1 MEHRMLDCN
10 EARRLINRGITPG
23 STRSD
28 RRALGFHLARCPAC
42 RAYRMHSSDEMLTSL
57 LETPL
62 DASTPS
68 PARPSRRSR
77 QTAHAIRNVSLALAG
92 IAAVL
97 GIIFV
102 GRLAIAFAS
111 IAGSIGAMAG
121 NADHAR
127 VAPPATIPPELA
139 TLIPPTVPPP
149 AWAYARSTT
158 TASPR
163 ETEALT
169 HPAEPSESPRPTAAA
184 AEESLAPVAPA
195 APSPTIAAP
204 SPIPPTITP
213 IPLRPDY
220 RPGAPTPPLVPLPTL
235 ANAPQRAPP
244 PGAAINVLL
253 LGIDRRPGETFPAR
267 ADAIIV
273 ARIEPER
280 RRVALL
286 SLPRDLVAP
295 IPGWGWARINAATV
309 YGELNPALGGGVALT
324 RRTISEFLSIP
335 IDYTVTIDFNGF
347 IGAIDAIGGVT
358 IDVPAELYDPLYP
371 TMDYG
376 YTVAHFRPG
385 VQHMDGARALMYAR
399 IRHMDS
405 DWERMKRQQAVIVAA
420 LAQVR
425 ERDVVGRLESIAA
438 LMTALRGYVVTD
450 IPETQLLGL
459 AWAFRDFTPDQIER
473 YTLDAS
479 YVSVGAPG
487 DPYAQYALPGAVDTL
502 RARLL
507 GIR

>member
-1 MEHRMLDCN
+1 MDQLTLDCR
-10 EARRLINRGITPG
+10 EARRLIDRGVSPG
-23 STRSD
+23 STRPD
-28 RRALGFHLARCPAC
+28 RRALGFHLAGCAAC
-42 RAYRMHSSDEMLTSL
+42 RAYRARRNDEL
-57 LETPL
+57 LAELLAAPRDL
-62 DASTPS
+62 AASPVAPHPR
-68 PARPSRRSR
+68 PAR
-77 QTAHAIRNVSLALAG
+77 QTARLIRNVSLTLAG

-97 GIIFV
+97 SVMFL

-111 IAGSIGAMAG
+111 IAGSIDAMAG
-121 NADHAR
+121 NNDQAQI
-127 VAPPATIPPELA
+127 APPVTIPPELA

-149 AWAYARSTT
+149 AWAGVSATAIVPPPETIALTRVADPTEPPRAVATAVAEPLTPRASAA
-158 TASPR
+158 ASP
-163 ETEALT
+163 TFG
-169 HPAEPSESPRPTAAA
+169 
-184 AEESLAPVAPA
+184 
-195 APSPTIAAP
+195 APSPML
-204 SPIPPTITP
+204 PTITP

-220 RPGAPTPPLVPLPTL
+220 RPGAPTPPLVPIPTL
-235 ANAPQRAPP
+235 SNAPQRAPP
-244 PGAAINVLL
+244 PGTAMNVLL

-280 RRVALL
+280 RRIALL

-295 IPGWGWARINAATV
+295 IPGWGWSRINAATV
-309 YGELNPALGGGVALT
+309 YGELNPALGGGIALT
-324 RRTISEFLSIP
+324 RRTVSEFLSIP
-335 IDYTVTIDFNGF
+335 IDYTVAIDFTGF

-358 IDVPAELYDPLYP
+358 IDVPVELYDPLYP

-385 VQHMDGARALMYAR
+385 IQHMDGERTLMYAR

-405 DWERMKRQQAVIVAA
+405 DWERMKRQQAVIIAA

-425 ERDVVGRLESIAA
+425 AQNTVGRIESIAA
-438 LMTALRGYVVTD
+438 SMTALRGYVTTD

-473 YTLDAS
+473 YTLDAN
-479 YVSVGAPG
+479 YVSVGAPD
-487 DPYAQYALPGAVDTL
+487 DPYAQYALPGAVDYL

-507 GIR
+507 GQ

>member
-1 MEHRMLDCN
+1 M
-10 EARRLINRGITPG
+10 
-23 STRSD
+23 S
-28 RRALGFHLARCPAC
+28 
-42 RAYRMHSSDEMLTSL
+42 LT
-57 LETPL
+57 
-62 DASTPS
+62 
-68 PARPSRRSR
+68 
-77 QTAHAIRNVSLALAG
+77 LAG
-92 IAAVL
+92 IAALLSVMFL
-97 GIIFV
+97 

-111 IAGSIGAMAG
+111 IAGSIDAMAG
-121 NADHAR
+121 NNDQAQI
-127 VAPPATIPPELA
+127 APPVTIPPELA

-149 AWAYARSTT
+149 AWADVSA
-158 TASPR
+158 TAIVPPP
-163 ETEALT
+163 ETIALT
-169 HPAEPSESPRPTAAA
+169 RVADPAEPSRAVATAVAEPLTPRASAAA
-184 AEESLAPVAPA
+184 
-195 APSPTIAAP
+195 SPTIGAP

-220 RPGAPTPPLVPLPTL
+220 RPGAPTPPLVPIPTL
-235 ANAPQRAPP
+235 SNAPQRAPP
-244 PGAAINVLL
+244 SGTAINVLL

-280 RRVALL
+280 RRIALL

-295 IPGWGWARINAATV
+295 IPGWGWSRINAATV
-309 YGELNPALGGGVALT
+309 YGELNPALGGGIALT
-324 RRTISEFLSIP
+324 RRTVSEFLSIP
-335 IDYTVTIDFNGF
+335 IDYTVAIDFTGF

-358 IDVPAELYDPLYP
+358 IDVPVELYDPLYP

-385 VQHMDGARALMYAR
+385 IQHMDGERTLMYAR

-420 LAQVR
+420 LTQVR
-425 ERDVVGRLESIAA
+425 AQNAVGRIESIAA
-438 LMTALRGYVVTD
+438 SMTALRGYVTTD

-473 YTLDAS
+473 YTLDAN
-479 YVSVGAPG
+479 YVSVGAPD
-487 DPYAQYALPGAVDTL
+487 DPYAQYALPGAVDYL

-507 GIR
+507 GQ

>member
-1 MEHRMLDCN
+1 ML
-10 EARRLINRGITPG
+10 A
-23 STRSD
+23 
-28 RRALGFHLARCPAC
+28 A
-42 RAYRMHSSDEMLTSL
+42 L
-57 LETPL
+57 LETLL
-62 DASTPS
+62 DAPAPS
-68 PARPSRRSR
+68 PAQHSRRSR
-77 QTAHAIRNVSLALAG
+77 QTVHVIRNVSLALAG
-92 IAAVL
+92 VAAVL

-102 GRLAIAFAS
+102 GRMAIAFAS

-121 NADHAR
+121 NADQVQ

-149 AWAYARSTT
+149 AWAYASPTT

-184 AEESLAPVAPA
+184 AEESLAPVATA

-244 PGAAINVLL
+244 PGTAINVLL

-295 IPGWGWARINAATV
+295 IPGWGWSRINAATV

-324 RRTISEFLSIP
+324 RRTISEFLSVP

-347 IGAIDAIGGVT
+347 ISAIDAIGGVT
-358 IDVPAELYDPLYP
+358 IDVPTELYDPLYP

-385 VQHMDGARALMYAR
+385 VQHMNGARALMYAR

>member
-1 MEHRMLDCN
+1 MDQLTLDCR
-10 EARRLINRGITPG
+10 EARRLIDRGVPPG
-23 STRSD
+23 STRPE
-28 RRALGFHLARCPAC
+28 RRALGFHLAGCVAC
-42 RAYRMHSSDEMLTSL
+42 RTYRAHNNNDLLAAL

-62 DASTPS
+62 ESAVS
-68 PARPSRRSR
+68 PAARHHRQARP
-77 QTAHAIRNVSLALAG
+77 TARLIRNVSLTLAG

-97 GIIFV
+97 SMIFV
-102 GRLAIAFAS
+102 GRLAIAFAA
-111 IAGSIGAMAG
+111 IASSLGAMAG
-121 NADHAR
+121 NAEQAQS
-127 VAPPATIPPELA
+127 APPATIPPELA
-139 TLIPPTVPPP
+139 TFIPPTVPPP
-149 AWAYARSTT
+149 AWAYASTTVTVSPPATTAPTRLTEPTEPARPTT
-158 TASPR
+158 TAV
-163 ETEALT
+163 E
-169 HPAEPSESPRPTAAA
+169 ESPALITT
-184 AEESLAPVAPA
+184 SVALRTIV
-195 APSPTIAAP
+195 APSPVL
-204 SPIPPTITP
+204 PTITP

-235 ANAPQRAPP
+235 SGDPQRAPP
-244 PGAAINVLL
+244 PGTAINVLL

-267 ADAIIV
+267 TDAIIV

-280 RRVALL
+280 RRIALL

-295 IPGWGWARINAATV
+295 IPGWGWSRINAAAV

-324 RRTISEFLSIP
+324 RRTVSEFLSIP
-335 IDYTVTIDFNGF
+335 IDYTVTIDFSGF

-358 IDVPAELYDPLYP
+358 IDVPVELYDPLYP

-376 YTVAHFRPG
+376 YTIAHFRPG

-425 ERDVVGRLESIAA
+425 ERNAVGRLESIAA
-438 LMTALRGYVVTD
+438 SMTALRGYVTTD

-473 YTLDAS
+473 YTLDANH
-479 YVSVGAPG
+479 VSIGAPD
-487 DPYAQYALPGAVDTL
+487 DPYAQYALPGAIDYL

-507 GIR
+507 GS

>member
-1 MEHRMLDCN
+1 MEHPILECR
-10 EARRLINRGITPG
+10 EARRLIDHGVIPG
-23 STRSD
+23 STRPE
-28 RRALGFHLARCPAC
+28 RRALGFHLAGCAAC
-42 RAYRMHSSDEMLTSL
+42 RAYRARSSNAVLAAL
-57 LETPL
+57 LETPP
-62 DASTPS
+62 DPVAS
-68 PARPSRRSR
+68 PATRHARPARETTRWL
-77 QTAHAIRNVSLALAG
+77 RNVSLALAG

-97 GIIFV
+97 SVIFV

-111 IAGSIGAMAG
+111 IAGSVGAMTG
-121 NADHAR
+121 NTAQ
-127 VAPPATIPPELA
+127 APIALPGTIPPELA

-149 AWAYARSTT
+149 AWADASAPATVSPPG
-158 TASPR
+158 TAAPTRFTEPTEPR
-163 ETEALT
+163 LPTA
-169 HPAEPSESPRPTAAA
+169 PAEEEPVASIPTAAA
-184 AEESLAPVAPA
+184 
-195 APSPTIAAP
+195 SPTAVAP

-213 IPLRPDY
+213 VPLRPDY

-235 ANAPQRAPP
+235 SGAPERAPP
-244 PGAAINVLL
+244 PGTAITVLL

-267 ADAIIV
+267 ADAIII

-295 IPGWGWARINAATV
+295 IPGWGWSRINAATV
-309 YGELNPALGGGVALT
+309 YGELNPALGGGIALT

-335 IDYTVTIDFNGF
+335 IDYTVTIDFTGF

-358 IDVPAELYDPLYP
+358 IDVPVELYDPLYP

-405 DWERMKRQQAVIVAA
+405 DWERMKRQQAVIIAA

-425 ERDVVGRLESIAA
+425 ERNAVGRLESIAA
-438 LMTALRGYVVTD
+438 SMTALRGYVTTD
-450 IPETQLLGL
+450 IPETHLLGL

-473 YTLDAS
+473 YTLDANH
-479 YVSVGAPG
+479 VSIGAPG
-487 DPYAQYALPGAVDTL
+487 DPYAQYALPGAIDYL

-507 GIR
+507 GQ

>member
-1 MEHRMLDCN
+1 MAQLTLDCR
-10 EARRLINRGITPG
+10 EAQRLIDHGVAPG
-23 STRSD
+23 STRPD
-28 RRALGFHLARCPAC
+28 RRALGFHLAGCAAC
-42 RAYRMHSSDEMLTSL
+42 RAYRMRSSDVLLTAL

-62 DASTPS
+62 DAPAPS
-68 PARPSRRSR
+68 PAQLSRRSR
-77 QTAHAIRNVSLALAG
+77 QTARVIRNVSLTLAG

-97 GIIFV
+97 GIIFI
-102 GRLAIAFAS
+102 GRLTIAFAS
-111 IAGSIGAMAG
+111 IAGSIGAIAG
-121 NADHAR
+121 NADQAR

-149 AWAYARSTT
+149 AWAYAYA
-158 TASPR
+158 TARVSSP
-163 ETEALT
+163 EPATPTHITEPT
-169 HPAEPSESPRPTAAA
+169 EPARPTATAA
-184 AEESLAPVAPA
+184 DELLAPFATA
-195 APSPTIAAP
+195 APSPTAIAP
-204 SPIPPTITP
+204 SPVLPTITP

-244 PGAAINVLL
+244 PGTAINVLL

-295 IPGWGWARINAATV
+295 IPGWGWSRINAAMV

-324 RRTISEFLSIP
+324 RRMISEFLSIP

-358 IDVPAELYDPLYP
+358 IDVPVELYDPLYP

-425 ERDVVGRLESIAA
+425 ERNIVGRLESVAA

-487 DPYAQYALPGAVDTL
+487 DPYAQYALPGAVEVL

-507 GIR
+507 GN

>member
-1 MEHRMLDCN
+1 MDRSTLDCR
-10 EARRLINRGITPG
+10 EARRLIDIGIAPG
-23 STRSD
+23 AGRPD
-28 RRALGFHLARCPAC
+28 RRALGFHLAGCAAC
-42 RAYRMHSSDEMLTSL
+42 RTYRAHRGDALLAAL
-57 LETPL
+57 LETPP
-62 DASTPS
+62 DPGSS
-68 PARPSRRSR
+68 PATQPPQQLPR
-77 QTAHAIRNVSLALAG
+77 AIRMIRLASLTLTG
-92 IAAVL
+92 VAAIL
-97 GIIFV
+97 GLLFV

-111 IAGSIGAMAG
+111 IAGSMSAMAG
-121 NADHAR
+121 RADQTQI
-127 VAPPATIPPELA
+127 APPATIPSELA
-139 TLIPPTVPPP
+139 TLVPPTVPPP
-149 AWAYARSTT
+149 AWIYAPATT
-158 TASPR
+158 PVFPLETATPMR
-163 ETEALT
+163 MIEPTE
-169 HPAEPSESPRPTAAA
+169 PARPTV
-184 AEESLAPVAPA
+184 AEAPVVPVAS
-195 APSPTIAAP
+195 SPTIVAP
-204 SPIPPTITP
+204 SSILPTITP

-235 ANAPQRAPP
+235 SNIPQRAPP
-244 PGAAINVLL
+244 PGTAINVLL

-295 IPGWGWARINAATV
+295 IPGWGWSRINAASV

-335 IDYTVTIDFNGF
+335 IDYTVTVDFTGF

-358 IDVPAELYDPLYP
+358 IDVPVELYDPLYP
-371 TMDYG
+371 TMDYR

-385 VQHMDGARALMYAR
+385 IQHMDGARALMYAR

-405 DWERMKRQQAVIVAA
+405 DWERMKRQQAVIIAA

-425 ERDVVGRLESIAA
+425 EQNVVGRLESIAA
-438 LMTALRGYVVTD
+438 SMTALRGYVTTD

-473 YTLDAS
+473 YTFDAN
-479 YVSVGAPG
+479 YVSTGAPD
-487 DPYAQYALPGAVDTL
+487 DPYAQYALPGAVDDL

-507 GIR
+507 GQ

>member
-1 MEHRMLDCN
+1 L
-10 EARRLINRGITPG
+10 
-23 STRSD
+23 
-28 RRALGFHLARCPAC
+28 
-42 RAYRMHSSDEMLTSL
+42 
-57 LETPL
+57 
-62 DASTPS
+62 
-68 PARPSRRSR
+68 
-77 QTAHAIRNVSLALAG
+77 IRNVSLTLAG

-97 GIIFV
+97 SMIFV
-102 GRLAIAFAS
+102 GRLAIAFVS
-111 IAGSIGAMAG
+111 IASSVSAIAG
-121 NADHAR
+121 HADQSQIAL
-127 VAPPATIPPELA
+127 PATIPPELA

-149 AWAYARSTT
+149 AWAYISATT
-158 TASPR
+158 MASPL
-163 ETEALT
+163 ETAAPT
-169 HPAEPSESPRPTAAA
+169 HFTEPTEPARPTVTA
-184 AEESLAPVAPA
+184 AEESPASITAVVA
-195 APSPTIAAP
+195 SPTGAAP

-235 ANAPQRAPP
+235 SGNPQRAPP
-244 PGAAINVLL
+244 PGTAINVLL

-273 ARIEPER
+273 VRIEPER

-295 IPGWGWARINAATV
+295 IPGWGWSRINAAPV
-309 YGELNPALGGGVALT
+309 YGELNPALGGGIALT

-335 IDYTVTIDFNGF
+335 IDYTVTVDFTGF

-358 IDVPAELYDPLYP
+358 INVPAELYDPLYP

-385 VQHMDGARALMYAR
+385 AQHMDGARALMYAR

-425 ERDVVGRLESIAA
+425 ERNAIGRLESIAA
-438 LMTALRGYVVTD
+438 LTAALRGYVATD

-473 YTLDAS
+473 YTLDANH
-479 YVSVGAPG
+479 VSIGASG
-487 DPYAQYALPGAVDTL
+487 DPYAQYALPGAVEHL
-502 RARLL
+502 RTRLL
-507 GIR
+507 GID